1 MIIYLDVNESSRIL
15 GGFFFVGGRF
25 FFFLYVFLLDLVRFC
40 PSKRPAAA
48 KQEINSQPDCFNHG
62 EKHFGKQRQRRRGGG
77 GLGEQEELITT
88 DQQRRP
94 LFSSKN
100 CFVCALQERRKEVL

>member
-1 MIIYLDVNESSRIL
+1 MSPRVFW
-15 GGFFFVGGRF
+15 FFFI
-25 FFFLYVFLLDLVRFC
+25 YAFLLDLVRFC
-40 PSKRPAAA
+40 PSERPAAA

-62 EKHFGKQRQRRRGGG
+62 EKHFRKTETADAGGG
-77 GLGEQEELITT
+77 KLGEQEELITT

-100 CFVCALQERRKEVL
+100 CFVCALQERRKEVV